1 MDLSE
6 SISSQGSEGGITRLS
21 SQDGQLEGR
30 SGQEAAH
37 VSHSAEQGRCG
48 EKPMKDTSGQR
59 CGGSLESA
67 DLQRSLE
74 SRLRANLGANG
85 SMEYSLTWKQW
96 AIGSREPICA
106 LRASG
111 HRTSDKDYTGWRS
124 PDASQRGSTYQDPEK
139 VLRRIEAKHQVNL
152 EDQAVLA
159 GWPTPNCADV
169 NASRSSTP
177 QAYSKR
183 WMERENHGSQLAHTA
198 QALVGWPTCER
209 ERLQGFSGDGNRGCE
224 PGRVGSQKT
233 GSAGAGSATGWDG
246 FDIIPCYDGKQRR
259 IESGT
264 FPLAHGI
271 PRGVVPDCPVDV
283 AYAKATG
290 EARKMRLKGYGNAI
304 VPQVAAAFIRAFI
317 AEA

>member
-74 SRLRANLGANG
+74 SRLRANLDANG

-111 HRTSDKDYTGWRS
+111 HRTSDKDYT
-124 PDASQRGSTYQDPEK
+124 
-139 VLRRIEAKHQVNL
+139 
-152 EDQAVLA
+152 

-198 QALVGWPTCER
+198 QALAGWPTSS
-209 ERLQGFSGDGNRGCE
+209 ERLQEVSEVKAKEESGCE
-224 PGRVGSQKT
+224 GQESLEASDGSKVLCEEQEIREPAAS
-233 GSAGAGSATGWDG
+233 SAG
-246 FDIIPCYDGKQRR
+246 
-259 IESGT
+259 
-264 FPLAHGI
+264 
-271 PRGVVPDCPVDV
+271 RGGVSPH
-283 AYAKATG
+283 
-290 EARKMRLKGYGNAI
+290 
-304 VPQVAAAFIRAFI
+304 
-317 AEA
+317 

>member
-67 DLQRSLE
+67 SLQRSLE

-159 GWPTPNCADV
+159 GWPTPNCTDV

-198 QALVGWPTCER
+198 QALAGWPTASARDFKDSPGMATEGVNPDGSVR
-209 ERLQGFSGDGNRGCE
+209 KRLDQLARVAQLAGTGLTSSPATTENKGALNPAHSRWLMGYPVEWCLTALLMWRMRSQQGKRG
-224 PGRVGSQKT
+224 R
-233 GSAGAGSATGWDG
+233 
-246 FDIIPCYDGKQRR
+246 
-259 IESGT
+259 
-264 FPLAHGI
+264 
-271 PRGVVPDCPVDV
+271 
-283 AYAKATG
+283 
-290 EARKMRLKGYGNAI
+290 
-304 VPQVAAAFIRAFI
+304 
-317 AEA
+317 

>member
-111 HRTSDKDYTGWRS
+111 HRTSDKDYTGW
-124 PDASQRGSTYQDPEK
+124 
-139 VLRRIEAKHQVNL
+139 
-152 EDQAVLA
+152 
-159 GWPTPNCADV
+159 PTPKCGRERITKQHSTGILETVDGKGEPREPTGTHSTSTGGVAD
-169 NASRSSTP
+169 
-177 QAYSKR
+177 
-183 WMERENHGSQLAHTA
+183 RE
-198 QALVGWPTCER
+198 C
-209 ERLQGFSGDGNRGCE
+209 ERLQGFSGDGNRGRE

-233 GSAGAGSATGWDG
+233 GSAGAGRATGWDG

-304 VPQVAAAFIRAFI
+304 VPQVAAAFIRAFRE
-317 AEA
+317 EA

>member
-6 SISSQGSEGGITRLS
+6 SISSQGSEGGTTRLS

-67 DLQRSLE
+67 ALQRSLE
-74 SRLRANLGANG
+74 SRLRANLDANG

-111 HRTSDKDYTGWRS
+111 HRTSDKGCT
-124 PDASQRGSTYQDPEK
+124 
-139 VLRRIEAKHQVNL
+139 
-152 EDQAVLA
+152 
-159 GWPTPNCADV
+159 GWPTPNCTDV

-198 QALVGWPTCER
+198 QALAGWPTASARDFKDSPGMATEGVNPDGSVR
-209 ERLQGFSGDGNRGCE
+209 KRLDQLARVAQLAGTGLTSFPATTENRGALNPAHSRWLMGYPVEWCLTALLMWRMRKQQAKR
-224 PGRVGSQKT
+224 GR
-233 GSAGAGSATGWDG
+233 
-246 FDIIPCYDGKQRR
+246 
-259 IESGT
+259 
-264 FPLAHGI
+264 
-271 PRGVVPDCPVDV
+271 
-283 AYAKATG
+283 
-290 EARKMRLKGYGNAI
+290 
-304 VPQVAAAFIRAFI
+304 
-317 AEA
+317 

>member
-67 DLQRSLE
+67 ALGRSLE

-111 HRTSDKDYTGWRS
+111 HRTSDKDYTGWQTPTVEDSARAGSADDYMKYVNHGQTSGCRLRS
-124 PDASQRGSTYQDPEK
+124 
-139 VLRRIEAKHQVNL
+139 
-152 EDQAVLA
+152 QAQIA

-198 QALVGWPTCER
+198 QALVGWPTASARDFKDSPGMATEGVNPDGSVR
-209 ERLQGFSGDGNRGCE
+209 KRLDQLARVAQLAGTGLTSSPATTENKGALNPAHSRWLMGYPVEWCLTALLMWRMRSQQGKRG
-224 PGRVGSQKT
+224 R
-233 GSAGAGSATGWDG
+233 
-246 FDIIPCYDGKQRR
+246 
-259 IESGT
+259 
-264 FPLAHGI
+264 
-271 PRGVVPDCPVDV
+271 
-283 AYAKATG
+283 
-290 EARKMRLKGYGNAI
+290 
-304 VPQVAAAFIRAFI
+304 
-317 AEA
+317 

>member
-6 SISSQGSEGGITRLS
+6 SISSPESADGITRLS

-111 HRTSDKDYTGWRS
+111 HRTSDKGCT
-124 PDASQRGSTYQDPEK
+124 
-139 VLRRIEAKHQVNL
+139 
-152 EDQAVLA
+152 
-159 GWPTPNCADV
+159 GWPTPNCTDV

-198 QALVGWPTCER
+198 QALVGWPPASARDFKDSPGMATEGVNPDGSVR
-209 ERLQGFSGDGNRGCE
+209 KRLDQLARVAQLAGTGLTSSPATTENKGALNPAHSRWLMGYPVEWCLTALLMRRMRSQQGKRG
-224 PGRVGSQKT
+224 R
-233 GSAGAGSATGWDG
+233 
-246 FDIIPCYDGKQRR
+246 
-259 IESGT
+259 
-264 FPLAHGI
+264 
-271 PRGVVPDCPVDV
+271 
-283 AYAKATG
+283 
-290 EARKMRLKGYGNAI
+290 
-304 VPQVAAAFIRAFI
+304 
-317 AEA
+317 

>member
-198 QALVGWPTCER
+198 QALAGWPTESAR
-209 ERLQGFSGDGNRGCE
+209 DFKDSPGMATEGVNPDGSVRKRLDQLARVAQLAGTGLTSSPATTENKGALNPAHSRWLMGYPVEWCQIAISTWRMRSQQGKRG
-224 PGRVGSQKT
+224 R
-233 GSAGAGSATGWDG
+233 
-246 FDIIPCYDGKQRR
+246 
-259 IESGT
+259 
-264 FPLAHGI
+264 
-271 PRGVVPDCPVDV
+271 
-283 AYAKATG
+283 
-290 EARKMRLKGYGNAI
+290 
-304 VPQVAAAFIRAFI
+304 
-317 AEA
+317 

>member
-1 MDLSE
+1 MKTIPWQLRGCAVWQIAGQLQKGQFVTRALKESAEQLCMDLSE
-6 SISSQGSEGGITRLS
+6 SISSQGSEGGTTRLS

-111 HRTSDKDYTGWRS
+111 HRTSDKDYTGWPTPTVGDSRNAMNQGATRKN
-124 PDASQRGSTYQDPEK
+124 PDS
-139 VLRRIEAKHQVNL
+139 KHHSGITLVDAVN
-152 EDQAVLA
+152 LA
-159 GWPTPNCADV
+159 GWGTPNCMDHLPSGNLEERKKKGGCSNLKDQV
-169 NASRSSTP
+169 SGIPLTSSPATT
-177 QAYSKR
+177 
-183 WMERENHGSQLAHTA
+183 ENRG
-198 QALVGWPTCER
+198 ALNG
-209 ERLQGFSGDGNRGCE
+209 GFSRWLMGYPVEWCQIAISTWRMRKQQGKRG
-224 PGRVGSQKT
+224 R
-233 GSAGAGSATGWDG
+233 
-246 FDIIPCYDGKQRR
+246 
-259 IESGT
+259 
-264 FPLAHGI
+264 
-271 PRGVVPDCPVDV
+271 
-283 AYAKATG
+283 
-290 EARKMRLKGYGNAI
+290 
-304 VPQVAAAFIRAFI
+304 
-317 AEA
+317 

>member
-6 SISSQGSEGGITRLS
+6 SISSPGSADGTTRLS

-67 DLQRSLE
+67 SLQRSLE

-152 EDQAVLA
+152 QDQAVLA
-159 GWPTPNCADV
+159 GWPTPNCTDV

-183 WMERENHGSQLAHTA
+183 WMERKNHGSQLAHTA
-198 QALVGWPTCER
+198 QALAGWPTASARDFKDSPGMATEGVNPDGSVR
-209 ERLQGFSGDGNRGCE
+209 KRLDQLARVAQLAGTGLTSSPATTENKGALNPAHSRWLMGYPVEWCLTALLMWRMRSQQGKRG
-224 PGRVGSQKT
+224 R
-233 GSAGAGSATGWDG
+233 
-246 FDIIPCYDGKQRR
+246 
-259 IESGT
+259 
-264 FPLAHGI
+264 
-271 PRGVVPDCPVDV
+271 
-283 AYAKATG
+283 
-290 EARKMRLKGYGNAI
+290 
-304 VPQVAAAFIRAFI
+304 
-317 AEA
+317 

>member
-6 SISSQGSEGGITRLS
+6 SISSPGSEGGITRLS
-21 SQDGQLEGR
+21 SQDGRQTGR

-159 GWPTPNCADV
+159 GWPTPNCTDV

-198 QALVGWPTCER
+198 QALAEGWPT
-209 ERLQGFSGDGNRGCE
+209 DWRG
-224 PGRVGSQKT
+224 GRVRETSRILR
-233 GSAGAGSATGWDG
+233 GW
-246 FDIIPCYDGKQRR
+246 Q
-259 IESGT
+259 
-264 FPLAHGI
+264 
-271 PRGVVPDCPVDV
+271 PR
-283 AYAKATG
+283 A
-290 EARKMRLKGYGNAI
+290 
-304 VPQVAAAFIRAFI
+304 
-317 AEA
+317 

>member
-67 DLQRSLE
+67 SLQRSLE

-152 EDQAVLA
+152 QDQAVLA
-159 GWPTPNCADV
+159 GWPTPNCTDV

-198 QALVGWPTCER
+198 QALAGWPTASARDFRDSPGMATEGVNPDGSVR
-209 ERLQGFSGDGNRGCE
+209 KRLDQLARVAQLAGTGLTSSPATTENKGALNPAHSRWLMGYPVEWCLTALLMWRMRSQQGKRG
-224 PGRVGSQKT
+224 R
-233 GSAGAGSATGWDG
+233 
-246 FDIIPCYDGKQRR
+246 
-259 IESGT
+259 
-264 FPLAHGI
+264 
-271 PRGVVPDCPVDV
+271 
-283 AYAKATG
+283 
-290 EARKMRLKGYGNAI
+290 
-304 VPQVAAAFIRAFI
+304 
-317 AEA
+317 

>member
-111 HRTSDKDYTGWRS
+111 HRTSDKDYTGWPTASARDFRDS
-124 PDASQRGSTYQDPEK
+124 PGMATEGVNPDGSVRK
-139 VLRRIEAKHQVNL
+139 RL
-152 EDQAVLA
+152 DQLARVAQLA
-159 GWPTPNCADV
+159 GTGLTSSPATTENKGALNPAH
-169 NASRSSTP
+169 SRWLMGYPVEWCQIAISTWRMRSQ
-177 QAYSKR
+177 QAKR
-183 WMERENHGSQLAHTA
+183 
-198 QALVGWPTCER
+198 
-209 ERLQGFSGDGNRGCE
+209 
-224 PGRVGSQKT
+224 GR
-233 GSAGAGSATGWDG
+233 
-246 FDIIPCYDGKQRR
+246 
-259 IESGT
+259 
-264 FPLAHGI
+264 
-271 PRGVVPDCPVDV
+271 
-283 AYAKATG
+283 
-290 EARKMRLKGYGNAI
+290 
-304 VPQVAAAFIRAFI
+304 
-317 AEA
+317 

>member
-6 SISSQGSEGGITRLS
+6 SISSPGSEGGITRLS
-21 SQDGQLEGR
+21 SQDGRQTGR

-111 HRTSDKDYTGWRS
+111 HRTSDKDYTGW
-124 PDASQRGSTYQDPEK
+124 
-139 VLRRIEAKHQVNL
+139 
-152 EDQAVLA
+152 
-159 GWPTPNCADV
+159 PTPNCTDV

-183 WMERENHGSQLAHTA
+183 WMERRTTGANWHTQHKHWRGGITPRRERITEQHSTADSSGTKGTTIGNDALLA
-198 QALVGWPTCER
+198 GWPTASARDFKDSPGMATEGVNPDGSVR
-209 ERLQGFSGDGNRGCE
+209 KRLDQLARVAQLAGTGLTSSPATTENKGALNPAHSRWLMGYPVEWCQIAISTWRMRSQQGKRG
-224 PGRVGSQKT
+224 R
-233 GSAGAGSATGWDG
+233 
-246 FDIIPCYDGKQRR
+246 
-259 IESGT
+259 
-264 FPLAHGI
+264 
-271 PRGVVPDCPVDV
+271 
-283 AYAKATG
+283 
-290 EARKMRLKGYGNAI
+290 
-304 VPQVAAAFIRAFI
+304 
-317 AEA
+317 

>member
-111 HRTSDKDYTGWRS
+111 HRTSDKDYTGWPTASARDFRDS
-124 PDASQRGSTYQDPEK
+124 PGMATEGVNPDGSVRK
-139 VLRRIEAKHQVNL
+139 RL
-152 EDQAVLA
+152 DQLARVAQLA
-159 GWPTPNCADV
+159 GTGLTSSPATTENKGALNPAH
-169 NASRSSTP
+169 SRWLMGYPVEWCLTALLMWRMRKQ
-177 QAYSKR
+177 QAKR
-183 WMERENHGSQLAHTA
+183 
-198 QALVGWPTCER
+198 
-209 ERLQGFSGDGNRGCE
+209 
-224 PGRVGSQKT
+224 GR
-233 GSAGAGSATGWDG
+233 
-246 FDIIPCYDGKQRR
+246 
-259 IESGT
+259 
-264 FPLAHGI
+264 
-271 PRGVVPDCPVDV
+271 
-283 AYAKATG
+283 
-290 EARKMRLKGYGNAI
+290 
-304 VPQVAAAFIRAFI
+304 
-317 AEA
+317 

>member
-111 HRTSDKDYTGWRS
+111 HRTSDKDYTGWPTASARDFRDS
-124 PDASQRGSTYQDPEK
+124 PGMATEGVNPDGSVRK
-139 VLRRIEAKHQVNL
+139 RL
-152 EDQAVLA
+152 DQLARVAQLA
-159 GWPTPNCADV
+159 GTGLTSSPATTENKGALNPAH
-169 NASRSSTP
+169 SRWLMGYPVEWCLTALLMWRMRS
-177 QAYSKR
+177 QQGKR
-183 WMERENHGSQLAHTA
+183 
-198 QALVGWPTCER
+198 
-209 ERLQGFSGDGNRGCE
+209 
-224 PGRVGSQKT
+224 GR
-233 GSAGAGSATGWDG
+233 
-246 FDIIPCYDGKQRR
+246 
-259 IESGT
+259 
-264 FPLAHGI
+264 
-271 PRGVVPDCPVDV
+271 
-283 AYAKATG
+283 
-290 EARKMRLKGYGNAI
+290 
-304 VPQVAAAFIRAFI
+304 
-317 AEA
+317 

>member
-111 HRTSDKDYTGWRS
+111 HRTSDKDYTGWPTASARDFRDS
-124 PDASQRGSTYQDPEK
+124 PGMATEGVNPDGSVRK
-139 VLRRIEAKHQVNL
+139 RL
-152 EDQAVLA
+152 DQLARVAQLA
-159 GWPTPNCADV
+159 GTGLTSSPATTENKGALNPAH
-169 NASRSSTP
+169 SRWLMGYPVEWCQTALLMWRMRSQ
-177 QAYSKR
+177 QAKR
-183 WMERENHGSQLAHTA
+183 
-198 QALVGWPTCER
+198 
-209 ERLQGFSGDGNRGCE
+209 
-224 PGRVGSQKT
+224 GR
-233 GSAGAGSATGWDG
+233 
-246 FDIIPCYDGKQRR
+246 
-259 IESGT
+259 
-264 FPLAHGI
+264 
-271 PRGVVPDCPVDV
+271 
-283 AYAKATG
+283 
-290 EARKMRLKGYGNAI
+290 
-304 VPQVAAAFIRAFI
+304 
-317 AEA
+317 

>member
-6 SISSQGSEGGITRLS
+6 SISSPESADGTTRLS

-67 DLQRSLE
+67 SLQRSLE

-198 QALVGWPTCER
+198 QALAGWPTESAR
-209 ERLQGFSGDGNRGCE
+209 DFKDSPGMATEGVNPDGSVRKRLDQLARVAQLAGTGLTSSPATTENKGALNPAHSRWLMGYPVEWCLTALLMWRMRKQQAKRG
-224 PGRVGSQKT
+224 R
-233 GSAGAGSATGWDG
+233 
-246 FDIIPCYDGKQRR
+246 
-259 IESGT
+259 
-264 FPLAHGI
+264 
-271 PRGVVPDCPVDV
+271 
-283 AYAKATG
+283 
-290 EARKMRLKGYGNAI
+290 
-304 VPQVAAAFIRAFI
+304 
-317 AEA
+317 